1 MEEKSI
7 FEMILNKEID
17 SEIIYEDDEI
27 FAIHDINP
35 VAPIHVLI
43 IPKKK
48 IKTINDVTQED
59 TALIGKLVITAKN
72 LAKSLGIDESGYRL
86 LWNTNKDA
94 MQTVFPYSSTSYWW
108 NNVEGNLMSFE
119 KEIPSNVEVV
129 NILGIND
136 KNLKYIKSVFPNV
149 LINVRGNTIF
159 IEGQDKDAKEIMR
172 IFDEMV
178 MMHDNGQN
186 IEETDIAILSDIKDI
201 QNHGEKKISSIS
213 IIENKSIKVKNI
225 NQYKYMD
232 LIQNSTVTFGI
243 GPAGTGKTFLAVAAA
258 VKMYSEH
265 KIKKIVLT
273 RPAVEAGERLG
284 YLPGD
289 LSQKID
295 PYLVPLFDS
304 LEYFFGNEVL
314 AYLIEKRNIEIVPLA
329 YMRGRTLSNACIIL
343 DEAQNA
349 TMSQIKMF
357 LTRLGENSKII
368 ITGDESQI
376 DLYSKDNSGLKKT
389 RKILSKIDEITVME
403 FQNTDI
409 VRNPIVS
416 KILEIFPDK

>member
-1 MEEKSI
+1 
-7 FEMILNKEID
+7 
-17 SEIIYEDDEI
+17 
-27 FAIHDINP
+27 
-35 VAPIHVLI
+35 
-43 IPKKK
+43 
-48 IKTINDVTQED
+48 
-59 TALIGKLVITAKN
+59 
-72 LAKSLGIDESGYRL
+72 
-86 LWNTNKDA
+86 
-94 MQTVFPYSSTSYWW
+94 
-108 NNVEGNLMSFE
+108 MSFE

-136 KNLKYIKSVFPNV
+136 KNLKYIKSVFPEV
-149 LINVRGNTIF
+149 KINVRGNTIY
-159 IEGQDKDAKEIMR
+159 IDGKSKEAKEIIR
-172 IFDEMV
+172 IFDEML
-178 MMHDNGQN
+178 MMNDNDEN
-186 IEETDIAILSDIKDI
+186 IEETDLALLSNIKNGKSEEGI
-201 QNHGEKKISSIS
+201 KISSIS
-213 IIENKSIKVKNI
+213 IIENKTIKVKNI
-225 NQYKYMD
+225 NQFKYMD
-232 LIQNSTVTFGI
+232 MIQDSTITFGI
-243 GPAGTGKTFLAVAAA
+243 GPAGTGKTFLAVASA
-258 VKMYSEH
+258 VKLYSEQ

-304 LEYFFGNEVL
+304 LEYFFGNENL

-329 YMRGRTLSNACIIL
+329 YMRGRTLNNACIIL

-349 TMSQIKMF
+349 TNSQIKMF

-376 DLYSKDNSGLKKT
+376 DLYSKENSGLRKT
-389 RKILSKIDEITVME
+389 RKILSKIEEISVME

>member
-1 MEEKSI
+1 
-7 FEMILNKEID
+7 
-17 SEIIYEDDEI
+17 
-27 FAIHDINP
+27 
-35 VAPIHVLI
+35 
-43 IPKKK
+43 
-48 IKTINDVTQED
+48 
-59 TALIGKLVITAKN
+59 
-72 LAKSLGIDESGYRL
+72 
-86 LWNTNKDA
+86 
-94 MQTVFPYSSTSYWW
+94 
-108 NNVEGNLMSFE
+108 MSFE

-136 KNLKYIKSVFPNV
+136 KNLKYIKSVFPEV
-149 LINVRGNTIF
+149 KINVRGNTIY
-159 IEGQDKDAKEIMR
+159 IDGKSKEAKEIIR
-172 IFDEMV
+172 IFDEMFL
-178 MMHDNGQN
+178 MNDNDEN
-186 IEETDIAILSDIKDI
+186 IEETDVALLSNIK
-201 QNHGEKKISSIS
+201 NGKSEEGKKISSIS
-213 IIENKSIKVKNI
+213 IIENKTIKVKNI
-225 NQYKYMD
+225 NQFKYMD
-232 LIQNSTVTFGI
+232 MIQDSTITFGI
-243 GPAGTGKTFLAVAAA
+243 GPAGTGKTFLAVASA
-258 VKMYSEH
+258 VKLYSEQ

-304 LEYFFGNEVL
+304 LEYFFGNENL

-329 YMRGRTLSNACIIL
+329 YMRGRTLNNACIIL

-349 TMSQIKMF
+349 TNSQIKMF

-376 DLYSKDNSGLKKT
+376 DLYSKENSGLRKT
-389 RKILSKIDEITVME
+389 RKILSKIEEISVME